1 MLRELMRCSMPTN
14 KAFLRTDKNKTELFR
29 FLSQHSL
36 SLTEGNSTMLYA
48 YGNVCQSNETTAD
61 VQLLSPCNHDEP
73 DTCVFLH
80 VKDMARNGYKKP
92 AIRTVDTDVLILA
105 ISFLHELKVDVD
117 DLG

>member
-1 MLRELMRCSMPTN
+1 
-14 KAFLRTDKNKTELFR
+14 
-29 FLSQHSL
+29 
-36 SLTEGNSTMLYA
+36 MLYA